1 MFIHTEWCGGA
12 RIQESGLKKSV
23 WGTAFGGGLEREL
36 CYVME
41 VESGIWWGRREE
53 YRVDGCK

>member
-1 MFIHTEWCGGA
+1 MVWRGKDPGKW
-12 RIQESGLKKSV
+12 LKKISV
-23 WGTAFGGGLEREL
+23 GNSLWGGGLEREL

-41 VESGIWWGRREE
+41 VESGIWWGHREE